1 MADITKKMLVTT
13 YPNPDIDA
21 VSCSFAYAELLN
33 KKGYDAVAGIFSA
46 PHREA
51 QFVLDKFNI
60 KINRLESLPKG
71 YENIVL
77 VDMSDLEAL
86 PQLIK
91 PEQVIEIID
100 HRKTTEI
107 EKFINAKFQVELVG
121 ACATLIAEKFKQ
133 NNIPISKEA
142 AILLYA
148 AIVSN
153 TINFQ
158 SKLTTARDKNMSE
171 WLTKPVELPKN
182 FIHEM
187 FVAKSNITKPLKD
200 VLLEDFKAFQ
210 FKNKKVGI
218 AQLEII
224 NPNQYIKNNLSE
236 IIKILSEIKKQ
247 KFIDYIFLNSLDLE
261 GAGNTLVAV
270 DEDIIKLLES
280 ILNIKFINH
289 LAVADRLIMRKEIA
303 PLMQSFFETSNV

>member
-1 MADITKKMLVTT
+1 MDDSTKKILVTT
-13 YPNPDIDA
+13 YPNPDIDGTA
-21 VSCSFAYAELLN
+21 CSFAYAEFLN
-33 KKGYDAVAGIFSA
+33 KKGYDAVTGIFGV

-51 QFVLDKFNI
+51 QFVLDRFNI
-60 KINRLESLPKG
+60 KINRLESLPEG
-71 YENIVL
+71 YEKIIL

-86 PQLIK
+86 PKLIK

-100 HRKTTEI
+100 HRTTTEI
-107 EKFINAKFQVELVG
+107 EKFINTKVQIEIVG

-142 AILLYA
+142 AILLYP

-158 SKLTTARDKNMSE
+158 GKLTTDRDKNMGE
-171 WLTKPVELPKN
+171 WLTKQVEFPAD
-182 FIHEM
+182 FIKEV
-187 FVAKSNITKPLKD
+187 FIAKSNITKPLRD
-200 VLLEDFKAFQ
+200 ILLEDFKAFQ

-224 NPNQYIKNNLSE
+224 NANQYIKNNLLE
-236 IIKILSEIKKQ
+236 IIKILPEIKKQ
-247 KFIDYIFLNSLDLE
+247 KSLDYIFLNSLDLE

-270 DEDIIKLLES
+270 DDDIIKLLES
-280 ILNIKFINH
+280 ILNIKFVNN
-289 LAVADRLIMRKEIA
+289 LAIAERLIMRKEIT
-303 PLMQSFFETSNV
+303 PLIQSFFEKETN